1 MPSALVFA
9 LSAGVAMA
17 VYSICLRLAS
27 SGIHPVLGATVITG
41 AAFLINLVMLLVVR
55 SAGSVL
61 HVSGRSLALVAVV
74 GVAAALA
81 DLFTLTAYARGL
93 KVTSSF
99 VIGGTSAALV
109 LAVGFLILREPFTWL
124 KLLAVA
130 LILGG
135 MFLLQHE
142 GL

>member
-1 MPSALVFA
+1 MPTVLLFA

-27 SGIHPVLGATVITG
+27 PGIHPVLGATVVTG
-41 AAFLINLVMLLVVR
+41 SAFVVNLAMLVVAR
-55 SAGSVL
+55 TAGAELLAS
-61 HVSGRSLALVAVV
+61 SRSLALVGLV
-74 GVAAALA
+74 GAAAAFA
-81 DLFTLTAYARGL
+81 DLFTLSAYARGL

-109 LAVGFLILREPFTWL
+109 LLIGFLVLREPFTWL
-124 KLLAVA
+124 KLLAIVLIVA
-130 LILGG
+130 GVL
-135 MFLLQHE
+135 LLQRE

>member
-1 MPSALVFA
+1 MPSVLVFA

-41 AAFLINLVMLLVVR
+41 SAFVVNLVMLMVAR
-55 SAGSVL
+55 SAGSAL
-61 HVSGRSLALVAVV
+61 PASAGSLGLVVIV
-74 GVAAALA
+74 GAAAALA

-109 LAVGFLILREPFTWL
+109 LVVGVAILREPFTWL

-130 LILGG
+130 LIVGG
-135 MFLLQHE
+135 VYLLQRE